1 MRKIIVIGPA
11 YPLRGGIAAF
21 TERLSDE
28 LFKQGNDVSIET
40 YSFQYPKFL
49 FPGKTQLSTEENTS
63 KVPIQVSLNSI
74 NPFNWISLGKRL
86 KKAKPDIVIFK
97 YWIPFMAPALG
108 TLARIIK
115 KNKVTKCIALAHNIL
130 PHEKRI
136 GDRCLSKYFIKAMDG
151 FLVLSESVKKDLE
164 SFNFKK
170 PVRISSHPLYD
181 HFGELLKR
189 EEALR
194 ILQLDTD
201 YNYLLFFGFIREYKG
216 LDLAL
221 KALASAKLKGLK
233 LKLIVA
239 GEFYSEAKSY
249 HDLVN
254 KLSISD
260 RVIFRSDFISDSL
273 VPAYFSAADLIVQPY
288 KDATQ
293 SGVTQIAYHFNKPI
307 LVTNVGGLPELVPH
321 KKAGYVSSLDTE
333 EIASYILDFFK
344 EKREKEFSANIFEL
358 KKKYSWKLFVERF
371 NELITDIESFK

>member
-254 KLSISD
+254 KLSISN
-260 RVIFRSDFISDSL
+260 RVIFRSDFIPDSL

-344 EKREKEFSANIFEL
+344 EKREKEFSANIFDL

>member
-40 YSFQYPKFL
+40 YSLQYPKFL

-74 NPFNWISLGKRL
+74 NPFNWIRMGKRL

-115 KNKVTKCIALAHNIL
+115 KNKATKCIALAHNIL

-136 GDRCLSKYFIKAMDG
+136 GDRRLSKYFIKAMDG

-221 KALASAKLKGLK
+221 KALASTKLKDLK

-260 RVIFRSDFISDSL
+260 RVIFHSDFISDSL

-344 EKREKEFSANIFEL
+344 EKREKEFSANIFDL

-371 NELITDIESFK
+371 NELITDIESFR

>member
-1 MRKIIVIGPA
+1 
-11 YPLRGGIAAF
+11 
-21 TERLSDE
+21 
-28 LFKQGNDVSIET
+28 VSIET
-40 YSFQYPKFL
+40 YSLQYPKFL

-254 KLSISD
+254 KLSISN
-260 RVIFRSDFISDSL
+260 RVIFRSDFIPDSL

-344 EKREKEFSANIFEL
+344 EKREKEFSANIFDL

>member
-1 MRKIIVIGPA
+1 LRKIIVIGPA

-40 YSFQYPKFL
+40 YSLQYPKFL

-74 NPFNWISLGKRL
+74 NPFNWIRMGKRL

-115 KNKVTKCIALAHNIL
+115 KNKATKCIALAHNIL

-136 GDRCLSKYFIKAMDG
+136 GDRRLSKYFIKAMDG

-221 KALASAKLKGLK
+221 KALASTKLKDLK

-260 RVIFRSDFISDSL
+260 RVIFHSDFISDSL

-344 EKREKEFSANIFEL
+344 EKREKEFSANIFDL